1 MADSGR
7 PLFFVHVMK
16 TAGTNLKF
24 RFHQS
29 FEVTEVFPNQID
41 DAGALVEANTSIE
54 YMTALSAERK
64 ARTKAFGGHFPY
76 IAAEMVGVPCTTLT
90 VLRDPVDRVVSHL
103 RQVRRNKQGW
113 QRFAEELAG
122 VEDPTFEQLYD
133 DPFLR
138 PRFFVDHQV
147 RIFSLGLD
155 DDPKTYVD
163 LFDVDDGRL
172 EVAKAN
178 LEKVDEV
185 GLTSEYEAFDRRLSE
200 RFGLA
205 TEVMPKLQAAP
216 HDDRQVSS
224 ELRERIAAENVLDAA
239 FYEFAVDLVERRR
252 TDTA

>member
-1 MADSGR
+1 MNEQR
-7 PLFFVHVMK
+7 PLFFIHVMK

-41 DAGALVEANTSIE
+41 DKDSLVEANTLIE
-54 YMTALSAERK
+54 YMTGLSAERK

-76 IAAEMVGVPCTTLT
+76 IAAEMLGVPCTTLT

-113 QRFAEELAG
+113 QRFAEELIG

-147 RIFSLGLD
+147 RIFSLGLA

-163 LFDVDDGRL
+163 LFEVDEGRL
-172 EVAKAN
+172 EAAKTN
-178 LEKVDEV
+178 LAKVDVV
-185 GLTSEYEAFDRRLSE
+185 GLTSEYEEFDRILGE

-205 TEVMPKLQAAP
+205 TEEMPNLQAAP
-216 HDDRQVSS
+216 ENDLHVPAD
-224 ELRERIAAENVLDAA
+224 LRERIAADNALDAA
-239 FYEFAVDLVERRR
+239 FYDFAVDLVEARRR
-252 TDTA
+252 GTT